1 MDFSML
7 PGVPVTVPLIFTT
20 FGWLHPSMV
29 EMRRTVVQD
38 DDDRRV
44 TRTDKFT
51 LDGQFCGNDIHI
63 DVKRW
68 PEGMQVIPGQV
79 GG

>member
-20 FGWLHPSMV
+20 FGWLHPSQV
-29 EMRRTVVQD
+29 SLMRAVVTE

-44 TRTDKFT
+44 VRTDKYT
-51 LDGQFCGNDIHI
+51 LDGQWCGNDLHVE
-63 DVKRW
+63 VKRW
-68 PEGMQVIPGQV
+68 PEGMQLIPGQV